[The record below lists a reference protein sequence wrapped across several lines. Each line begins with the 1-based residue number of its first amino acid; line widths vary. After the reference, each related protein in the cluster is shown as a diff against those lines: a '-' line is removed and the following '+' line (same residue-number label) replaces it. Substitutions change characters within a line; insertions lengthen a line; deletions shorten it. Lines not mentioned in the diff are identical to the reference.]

1 MIYRGQGFLAV
12 KWFGSS
18 PPPSPSPVSKMSL
31 FLIFLCVAGRDNL
44 RERMGGGGR
53 GARSYDREK
62 AWPSTNNSIL
72 SGAYCR
78 RYHRFKKPCSLPCLG
93 LLRIS
98 NLLRLNILNYFT
110 FQAAL
115 ENRSYTDL
123 HRLHLILR
131 QAEIVTLST
140 KYFWNNEALHITRIV
155 DTRVQHKSSNFT
167 CGKVKNIWIIG
178 QATI

>member
-1 MIYRGQGFLAV
+1 MICRGQGFLPV
-12 KWFGSS
+12 IWFGSKPTPL
-18 PPPSPSPVSKMSL
+18 PPLPSVSCLFFLSSCVSPVE
-31 FLIFLCVAGRDNL
+31 ITYGL

-62 AWPSTNNSIL
+62 AWPSTNSIL
-72 SGAYCR
+72 SGANCR
-78 RYHRFKKPCSLPCLG
+78 RYHRFKQPCSLPWLG

-115 ENRSYTDL
+115 ENRSYSDL

-131 QAEIVTLST
+131 QGWNSNPFDKVFLKQRRST
-140 KYFWNNEALHITRIV
+140 HNAHCWYQSLA
-155 DTRVQHKSSNFT
+155 
-167 CGKVKNIWIIG
+167 
-178 QATI
+178 

>member
-1 MIYRGQGFLAV
+1 MLTVGVITVLKNLVLY
-12 KWFGSS
+12 
-18 PPPSPSPVSKMSL
+18 PV
-31 FLIFLCVAGRDNL
+31 
-44 RERMGGGGR
+44 
-53 GARSYDREK
+53 
-62 AWPSTNNSIL
+62 W
-72 SGAYCR
+72 
-78 RYHRFKKPCSLPCLG
+78 G

-140 KYFWNNEALHITRIV
+140 KYF
-155 DTRVQHKSSNFT
+155 
-167 CGKVKNIWIIG
+167 
-178 QATI
+178 